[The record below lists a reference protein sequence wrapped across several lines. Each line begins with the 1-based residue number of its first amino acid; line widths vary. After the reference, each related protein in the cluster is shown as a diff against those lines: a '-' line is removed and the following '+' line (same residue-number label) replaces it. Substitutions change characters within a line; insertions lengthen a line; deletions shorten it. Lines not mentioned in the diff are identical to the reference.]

1 MVLWTFLS
9 SLELTVSIP
18 VHLGSTH
25 PTQCTTIRI
34 SLGRGALM
42 CKWTKQKLNT
52 KSSTK
57 AEVVG
62 SSNYLPNVIW
72 AEMILAE
79 QGYELP
85 DNVFN
90 QDNQSAIRLEKNGQ
104 ASCGQ
109 KSRHINI
116 RHFFMKDGFLSENI
130 SVVYCGS
137 LFQKFRDV
145 LLGHCHVNTLIKSP
159 LSPSKERVEIPIS
172 KKV

>member
-90 QDNQSAIRLEKNGQ
+90 QDNQSAILRAEVPAHQHSTFLYE
-104 ASCGQ
+104 
-109 KSRHINI
+109 RRVPVREHLRRVL
-116 RHFFMKDGFLSENI
+116 RHFVPEI
-130 SVVYCGS
+130 SRCPFRS
-137 LFQKFRDV
+137 LPCEHTHQITAV
-145 LLGHCHVNTLIKSP
+145 SIQGAC
-159 LSPSKERVEIPIS
+159 
-172 KKV
+172 